1 MRYSAFFLCICTL
14 CSLLACQRSQDFIKI
29 KGSDSVLPISQKE
42 AEVFMEKFPQSVI
55 TVTGGGSG
63 VGIAALLDGTTHIA
77 MSSREIKMAERLR
90 LQDTASEV
98 IETVVGF
105 DALAVVVHPNNPI
118 TQLTRTQ
125 IAGIYTGEIKNW
137 KELGGKNQKIV
148 PYARETSS
156 GTYEFFKEIVLGNR
170 EYHNAVLSL
179 SSNGAIMQSA
189 QQTEGAIGYIG
200 LAYLNPSVKALLISF
215 DEGKTFVAPTF
226 ENAQQRTYPILRPL
240 YYYYIAQHQARIK
253 RYLNFVFSP
262 QGQSIIKTIGYIP
275 ANSPNTQPLP

>member
-1 MRYSAFFLCICTL
+1 M
-14 CSLLACQRSQDFIKI
+14 
-29 KGSDSVLPISQKE
+29 PISQKE
-42 AEVFMEKFPQSVI
+42 AEIFMEKFPQSAI

-90 LQDTASEV
+90 LQDAKAIVKEA
-98 IETVVGF
+98 IVGF
-105 DALAVVVHPNNPI
+105 DALAVVVHPNNPL

-179 SSNGAIMQSA
+179 SSNGAIMQSV

-200 LAYLNPSVKALLISF
+200 LAYLNPSVKALLVSF

-226 ENAQQRTYPILRPL
+226 ENAQQRTYPVLRPL
-240 YYYYIAQHQARIK
+240 YYYYVEQHQARIK
-253 RYLNFVFSP
+253 KYLDFVFSA
-262 QGQSIIKTIGYIP
+262 QGQTIIQEIGYIP
-275 ANSPNTQPLP
+275 VNFTNTKTHP